1 MPRFRITIEY
11 DGVPFIGWQ
20 RQDNGPSIQAA
31 LEAAV
36 LQLTGEPAVVYGA
49 GRTDGGV
56 HARAQIAHFDL
67 SKDWRL
73 DKIRDGFNFYL
84 RPNPIIVLEAEQV
97 EPDFHSRFDAVY
109 RHYVYQIVN
118 RHSPL
123 TFGRELAWHVKRPLD
138 VDAMNEGAQHL
149 IGKHDFTTFRST
161 HCQSKSPVKTM
172 GELSVVRTGDTI
184 EILASARSFLH
195 NQIRSIA
202 GSLKLVGEGK
212 WQPEQMA
219 QALTAVDRQA
229 CGPVAPAHGLYL
241 LKVDY

>member
-1 MPRFRITIEY
+1 MPRFRITVEY
-11 DGVPFIGWQ
+11 DGVPYIGWQ
-20 RQDNGPSIQAA
+20 RQDNGPSIQAG

-56 HARAQIAHFDL
+56 HAKAQIAHFDL

-73 DKIRDGFNFYL
+73 DKIRDGINFYL
-84 RPNPIIVLEAEQV
+84 RPNPIIVLEAEQA
-97 EPDFHSRFDAVY
+97 EPEFHSRFDAIY

-138 VDAMNEGAQHL
+138 VEAMNEGAQHL

-161 HCQSKSPVKTM
+161 HCQSKSPLKTM
-172 GELSVVRTGDTI
+172 GDLSVTRDGDMI
-184 EILASARSFLH
+184 EIFASARSFLH
-195 NQIRSIA
+195 NQVRSIA

-212 WQPEQMA
+212 WKPEQMA
-219 QALTAVDRQA
+219 HALAAVDRAA